1 VPDIVA
7 EVTAA
12 FERHGTLSSQT
23 TPARSMRAIFPG
35 YDEIRRLRAARSP
48 RPARVL
54 ENIRKTSIPGGAE
67 NELCRLDPRDDVQFA
82 GSLNLSRKTIIPAVA
97 KGSARAPK

>member
-1 VPDIVA
+1 LPDIVA

-23 TPARSMRAIFPG
+23 TPARAMRAIFPG

-48 RPARVL
+48 RPARGVGEHK
-54 ENIRKTSIPGGAE
+54 ENINPWRAE
-67 NELCRLDPRDDVQFA
+67 NELCGL
-82 GSLNLSRKTIIPAVA
+82 
-97 KGSARAPK
+97 APGTMSSCQVLQT